1 LTGQLLLSLQKITQI
16 SQSIAMMTLVNIHD
30 IWAMT
35 ATDTNQKNPHRTII
49 AIAFPAILAN
59 SSAPLVGLVDTWA
72 IGHLPD
78 PAYLA
83 AIGLGS
89 VIFNFLLWAFGFL
102 RMGTTGIIAQAHGKN
117 DTQLLVSGIW
127 RSVVLALGLGL
138 ILLMLQDAIL
148 VLAIKALAPPDAV
161 ANITAEYF
169 HIRIWATPAALL
181 IYAISGV
188 LFGLARTRAVLVQ
201 QLVLNMTNAVLN
213 VIFVVGLGWGVAGVA
228 WGTLIAQWFAAVIG
242 VWLLIRI
249 IGLSPL
255 IAGMKSTQ
263 TWLLSGFKE
272 LIAINGFIFVRTI
285 LLMTALSLIMRIAGG
300 IGEIEM
306 AASHVLMQYVLLI
319 SLGLDGFA
327 HATEALA
334 GAAWGK
340 RNSAD
345 FHRWVKLTGVWAM
358 AASFVYAFGF
368 YMGGSAITGLLTD
381 IVEVRLSVE
390 ALMPIVVVLPIVA
403 FACYQFDGVF
413 IAATAG
419 AAMMVTM
426 AIAFTLYLLVLTPMT
441 ERWELQ
447 GLWMAVLIF
456 MAARGLTQAIYY
468 PWLRAKLK
476 LQ

>member
-1 LTGQLLLSLQKITQI
+1 MPS
-16 SQSIAMMTLVNIHD
+16 
-30 IWAMT
+30 
-35 ATDTNQKNPHRTII
+35 ATINNKNPHRTII

-102 RMGTTGIIAQAHGKN
+102 RMGTTGIIAQAKGKN
-117 DTQLLVSGIW
+117 DTELLVTGVW
-127 RSVVLALGLGL
+127 RSIALAMVLGL
-138 ILLMLQDAIL
+138 ILLIFQEFIL
-148 VLAIKALAPPDAV
+148 VLAFKALAPPDSV
-161 ANITAEYF
+161 TTLTTEYF

-201 QLVLNMTNAVLN
+201 QLVLNITNAILN
-213 VIFVVGLGWGVAGVA
+213 VLFVVGLGLGVAGVA
-228 WGTLIAQWFAAVIG
+228 WGTLIAQWLAAAIG
-242 VWLLIRI
+242 VWILIQILGLQTLLD
-249 IGLSPL
+249 GL
-255 IAGMKSTQ
+255 KNTQ
-263 TWLLSGFKE
+263 TWLLSGFKK
-272 LIAINGFIFVRTI
+272 LIAINGFIFIRTI

-300 IGEIEM
+300 MGEVEM
-306 AASHVLMQYVLLI
+306 AASHVVMQYLLLI

-340 RNSAD
+340 GKAAD
-345 FHRWVKLTGVWAM
+345 FHHWVKLTGLWAV
-358 AASFVYAFGF
+358 AASLVYAIGF
-368 YMGGSAITGLLTD
+368 WLGGNAITALLTD
-381 IVEVRLSVE
+381 ITEVRLSVE
-390 ALMPIVVVLPIVA
+390 ALMPLVIALPVVAV
-403 FACYQFDGVF
+403 ACYQFDGVY

-426 AIAFTLYLLVLTPMT
+426 AIAFAIYILVLNPMT
-441 ERWELQ
+441 VRWGLD
-447 GLWMAVLIF
+447 GLWGAVLIF
-456 MAARGLTQAIYY
+456 MAVRGIAQAVWY
-468 PWLRAKLK
+468 PRLESRLK
-476 LQ
+476 L